1 MSRGVLC
8 HQCGQDYA
16 ATYWAPSNGPTWL
29 GRGAD
34 PFVCPDCQ
42 RDAVEAHGLRATQLP
57 AAVACGRDTWMVYE
71 TRKVCVTCQRE
82 WMGATYHEYPESE
95 QPRIATCRYC
105 MDAADVLAQARQKPA
120 PAPTPEL
127 TRPKRVAG
135 DDD

>member
-1 MSRGVLC
+1 
-8 HQCGQDYA
+8 
-16 ATYWAPSNGPTWL
+16 
-29 GRGAD
+29 
-34 PFVCPDCQ
+34 
-42 RDAVEAHGLRATQLP
+42 
-57 AAVACGRDTWMVYE
+57 MVYE